1 MLKLEGK
8 MMSGSYSLGIKGRRY
23 EQVLKLSVHSW
34 DDTYALDI
42 RHSSIMVSA
51 PVISHFKTFS
61 RLKT

>member
-8 MMSGSYSLGIKGRRY
+8 MMNGLRSLGIKG
-23 EQVLKLSVHSW
+23 EDMSKFLKLSARSW

-51 PVISHFKTFS
+51 PIISYFEIFS
-61 RLKT
+61 ILKT

>member
-8 MMSGSYSLGIKGRRY
+8 MMNGLRSLGIKG
-23 EQVLKLSVHSW
+23 EDMSKFLKLSARSW

-51 PVISHFKTFS
+51 PVISYFEIFS
-61 RLKT
+61 ILKT

>member
-8 MMSGSYSLGIKGRRY
+8 MMDGLHSLGIKG
-23 EQVLKLSVHSW
+23 EDMSKFLKLSARSW

-51 PVISHFKTFS
+51 PVISYFEIFS
-61 RLKT
+61 ILKT